1 MNYHLGAHV
10 CFILQS
16 KIKHLDIKIKFLY
29 LPVQKF
35 VAIILINSR
44 TEHILNL
51 LVIYRQ
57 KMKKME

>member
-1 MNYHLGAHV
+1 MDYHPGVLA

-29 LPVQKF
+29 LQGPRF
-35 VAIILINSR
+35 VAIILINLR
-44 TEHILNL
+44 MEPILNL
-51 LVIYRQ
+51 LVIYQQ